1 MPGSIQ
7 VSVLDLKELP
17 SSSNS
22 HSPLMNLRDD
32 LIITV
37 VDSEGNQVSHSGV
50 RTMSILEKGAWDDV
64 FSIEGGGLIHMKL
77 EFILSDEE
85 RNRIRSMRESAM
97 KKKQA
102 EILGSRLRN
111 AESAKFLALS
121 SHRHEVSD
129 VLRATSSQDFQR
141 GSFNDDIVL
150 KASESFDGIKEES
163 IQRQS
168 FTVKDYNIILCCFIT
183 LLVHQLFLLQNA
195 TDNREETSFSH
206 MTEEIEQNPNRSG
219 NLVEKSYMQKF
230 EDEILSD
237 VKKTN
242 EESTSNK
249 SNEFLL
255 QQDEVPK
262 KLLEDTKTCNIQKN
276 NNAVKT
282 IPLDNLVEKLDQQNL
297 EDRNLSFLK
306 KMSKERKFPPF
317 SQETEVKTNE
327 IQLQETDLPKRLK
340 DSSSSDV
347 GSSRLTVAE
356 KIKSFSPKLAAGEMD
371 KQASLEKTPQ
381 NIKKMI
387 SVFESSLSKD
397 RVPLKS
403 VSTKSNRFGT
413 SRLLKDSESN
423 LKNSETSSS
432 RRLRNSFST
441 GDLRK
446 NLSSIITKEDQ
457 VESDD
462 DFVESAEINM
472 QSKGNDSNG
481 TRKMPKEAQGDE
493 TMRLLSNPKIEEKCH
508 QEKIVDS
515 LREIVVKVSDFISV
529 DKMGGSGWGEETERS
544 ESADIDAS
552 NGSFGQVMKI
562 ALVIGFGVVVL
573 LFRQRE
579 TRKGKQENTRAPT
592 NIVLMNKRGSIEEQR
607 RRIGVSWSS

>member
-22 HSPLMNLRDD
+22 HSPLLNLRDD

-37 VDSEGNQVSHSGV
+37 LDSEGNQVSHSGV
-50 RTMSILEKGAWDDV
+50 RTMSILEKGVWDDV

-102 EILGSRLRN
+102 EILGSMLRN
-111 AESAKFLALS
+111 AENAKFIALS
-121 SHRHEVSD
+121 PHRHEVSD

-141 GSFNDDIVL
+141 SSFNDDTLL

-163 IQRQS
+163 IQRQLL
-168 FTVKDYNIILCCFIT
+168 TVKDYNIILY
-183 LLVHQLFLLQNA
+183 
-195 TDNREETSFSH
+195 NREKTSFSH
-206 MTEEIEQNPNRSG
+206 MTEETDQNPDRSG
-219 NLVEKSYMQKF
+219 NLVEKSFVQNF
-230 EDEILSD
+230 EEDILSD

-242 EESTSNK
+242 KESTSNK

-255 QQDEVPK
+255 QQAEVPK
-262 KLLEDTKTCNIQKN
+262 KLLEDTKTRDFLKN

-282 IPLDNLVEKLDQQNL
+282 IPLDNLVEKIDQQNL

-306 KMSKERKFPPF
+306 KMSKERKLSPF
-317 SQETEVKTNE
+317 SQETEVNTIKTNE

-356 KIKSFSPKLAAGEMD
+356 KIRSFSPKLAGEMD
-371 KQASLEKTPQ
+371 KRASLEKTPQ

-397 RVPLKS
+397 RVPLKP

-423 LKNSETSSS
+423 LKNSETLSS
-432 RRLRNSFST
+432 RTLRNSFST

-462 DFVESAEINM
+462 DFVESDEINM
-472 QSKGNDSNG
+472 QSKGNDLNG
-481 TRKMPKEAQGDE
+481 SRKMPKEAQDDE
-493 TMRLLSNPKIEEKCH
+493 TMSLLNNSKIEEKCH

-515 LREIVVKVSDFISV
+515 SPEIAVKVSDFFPG
-529 DKMGGSGWGEETERS
+529 DETERS
-544 ESADIDAS
+544 ESADIDTS

-592 NIVLMNKRGSIEEQR
+592 NMVLMNKRGSIEEQR
-607 RRIGVSWSS
+607 RRIRVSWSS